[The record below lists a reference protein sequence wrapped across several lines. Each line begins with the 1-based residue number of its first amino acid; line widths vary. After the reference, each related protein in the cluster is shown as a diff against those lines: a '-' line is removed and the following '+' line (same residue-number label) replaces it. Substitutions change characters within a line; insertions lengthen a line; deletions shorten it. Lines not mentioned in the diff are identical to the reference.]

1 MLNYMNI
8 PEYIEVLPSDIVREY
23 RHCEDV
29 KQVAAIYCMTTKEVN
44 AILRQA
50 GVKKV
55 KKKKIK
61 ESKLDEIGMSESDF
75 I

>member
-1 MLNYMNI
+1 MNYMNL

-23 RHCEDV
+23 WRCEDV
-29 KQVAAIYCMTTKEVN
+29 KQVAAIYCLTTKEVN
-44 AILRQA
+44 AILKQA

-55 KKKKIK
+55 KKKRIK
-61 ESKLDEIGMSESDF
+61 ENILDEIGISKKDF